1 MSQTHT
7 ITSIPELNT
16 LANTLVQ
23 SGITTF
29 LLEGELGVGKT
40 QFVKGLVQGLWGKAD
55 EVQSPTYTYMNP
67 YATPKGSVVH
77 MDMYRLEEK
86 AHAFSKGIF
95 EAIENHDI
103 VCIERPKREEEYVDS
118 NSVRLQF
125 SFLPDGA
132 RKIIIT
138 QI

>member
-40 QFVKGLVQGLWGKAD
+40 QFVKGLVQGL
-55 EVQSPTYTYMNP
+55 
-67 YATPKGSVVH
+67 
-77 MDMYRLEEK
+77 
-86 AHAFSKGIF
+86 
-95 EAIENHDI
+95 
-103 VCIERPKREEEYVDS
+103 
-118 NSVRLQF
+118 
-125 SFLPDGA
+125 
-132 RKIIIT
+132 
-138 QI
+138 